1 MNIRESLKQKI
12 LLTDGAMGTWFESLY
27 CREGRKY
34 PETAAME
41 HPEWITDIHRQYINA
56 GADIIRT
63 NTFAL
68 NHRLIA
74 DKDKLKQ
81 AMIQNILCAKK
92 ATAESKQEVYIA
104 ASIGP
109 MKYRNE
115 EEEYRA
121 EEEYKFIAD
130 VFFENGIDIFMLE
143 TFFDVDMAKRIAE
156 YIKKKNSNAF
166 IITQFAF
173 YKTGYTRYGFPM
185 QRLVD
190 VLATDKNI
198 DVFGFNCGIGAAH
211 MSKLF
216 GKVSFLEECV
226 VSVLPNAG
234 YQQEL
239 AGRDMYFRSC
249 SYYAKYMER
258 MIEQGVNMIG
268 GCCGTSPEYIK
279 ELRKLLK
286 KNPKPRSKKISSI
299 KNQKKPDIEENAF
312 MQKLER
318 GERVFVVE
326 LDSPVQKNAD
336 KFIEGAFRLK
346 ENQVDMVTVSDS
358 PMGKPRADSF
368 EMAIYVQNKTG
379 LMVMPHITCR
389 DKNVIALHSAF
400 LGAHINEIRNLLVIT
415 GDPVAREDRDTITS
429 VFDFYSVKLM
439 QYIKNMNKEIFKDEA
454 FYYGGALNYSGGNLE
469 IIAKKMR
476 MKIEAGCSYFLTQP
490 IYSTEDIERV
500 RKLKEM
506 TGAKIICGILPLVSL
521 KNALFMKNEM
531 PGISVPEEVIARYHM
546 DMKREEAEKTA
557 IEISVEIGKSMK
569 DFANGYY
576 IITPFQRVS
585 LVNRIIHELRRITI

>member
-239 AGRDMYFRSC
+239 AGRDMYFRSY

-469 IIAKKMR
+469 IIAEKMR

>member
-92 ATAESKQEVYIA
+92 ATAESKQEIYIA

-239 AGRDMYFRSC
+239 AGRDMYFRSY

-299 KNQKKPDIEENAF
+299 KNQKKPDIEENVF

-469 IIAKKMR
+469 IIAEKMR

>member
-1 MNIRESLKQKI
+1 MNIREALKQKI
-12 LLTDGAMGTWFESLY
+12 LLADGAMGTWFESLY
-27 CREGRKY
+27 CREDREY
-34 PETAAME
+34 PETAVME

-74 DKDKLKQ
+74 DKDRLKQ
-81 AMIQNILCAKK
+81 AIIQNILCAKN
-92 ATAESKQEVYIA
+92 AAMESEREIYIA
-104 ASIGP
+104 ASVGP

-115 EEEYRA
+115 EEEYSA
-121 EEEYKFIAD
+121 GEEYKFIVD
-130 VFFENGIDIFMLE
+130 VFFENGIDIFVLE
-143 TFFDVDMAKRIAE
+143 TFFDVDMAKRTAS
-156 YIKKKNSNAF
+156 YIKEKRPNAF
-166 IITQFAF
+166 VIVQFAF

-190 VLATDKNI
+190 ILAADKNI

-211 MSKLF
+211 MSELF
-216 GKVSFLEECV
+216 GKICFPKECL

-239 AGRDMYFRSC
+239 TGRDMYFQGC
-249 SYYAKYMER
+249 GYYAKYVER
-258 MIEQGVNMIG
+258 MIEQGVNIIG

-279 ELRKLLK
+279 ELQRLLK
-286 KNPKPRSKKISSI
+286 KNPKPRAKRISSV
-299 KNQKKPDIEENAF
+299 KNPKKLDMEENLF
-312 MQKLER
+312 MQKLEH
-318 GERVFVVE
+318 GEKVFVVE
-326 LDSPVQKNAD
+326 LDSPFQKNAD

-346 ENQVDMVTVSDS
+346 ENQVDMVTISDS

-368 EMAIYVQNKTG
+368 EMAVYVQNKTG

-389 DKNVIALHSAF
+389 DRNVIALHSAF

-415 GDPVAREDRDTITS
+415 GDPVAREDRDTITP

-439 QYIKNMNKEIFKDEA
+439 QYIKNMNEEIFEGEP
-454 FYYGGALNYSGGNLE
+454 FYYGGALNYAGGNLE
-469 IIAKKMR
+469 IIARKMR

-490 IYSTEDIERV
+490 VYSIEDIDRV

-506 TGAKIICGILPLVSL
+506 TEAKIICGILPLVSL

-531 PGISVPEEVIARYHM
+531 PGISVPEEVVARYHA
-546 DMKREEAEKTA
+546 DMEREEAEATA
-557 IEISVEIGKSMK
+557 VEISVEIGKSMK
-569 DFANGYY
+569 DFADGYY
-576 IITPFQRVS
+576 IITPFQRVN
-585 LVNRIIHELRRITI
+585 LVNRIIYELRKIII

>member
-1 MNIRESLKQKI
+1 MNIREALKQKI

-27 CREGRKY
+27 CREEREY
-34 PETAAME
+34 PETAVME
-41 HPEWITDIHRQYINA
+41 HPKWITDIHRQYINA

-74 DKDKLKQ
+74 DKDRLKQ
-81 AMIQNILCAKK
+81 AIIQNILCAKN
-92 ATAESKQEVYIA
+92 AAMESEREIYIA
-104 ASIGP
+104 ASVGP

-115 EEEYRA
+115 EEEYSA
-121 EEEYKFIAD
+121 GEEYKFIVD
-130 VFFENGIDIFMLE
+130 VFFENGIDIFVLE
-143 TFFDVDMAKRIAE
+143 TFFDVDMAKRTAG
-156 YIKKKNSNAF
+156 YIKEKRPNAF
-166 IITQFAF
+166 VIVQFAF

-190 VLATDKNI
+190 ILAADKNI

-211 MSKLF
+211 MNELF
-216 GKVSFLEECV
+216 GKICFPKECL

-239 AGRDMYFRSC
+239 TGRDMYFQGC
-249 SYYAKYMER
+249 GYYAKYVER
-258 MIEQGVNMIG
+258 MIEQGVNIIG

-279 ELRKLLK
+279 ELQKLLK
-286 KNPKPRSKKISSI
+286 KNPKPREKRISSV
-299 KNQKKPDIEENAF
+299 KNPKKLDMEENLF
-312 MQKLER
+312 MQRLEH
-318 GERVFVVE
+318 GEKVFVVE
-326 LDSPVQKNAD
+326 LDSPFQKNAD

-346 ENQVDMVTVSDS
+346 ENQVDMVTISDS

-368 EMAIYVQNKTG
+368 EMAVYVQNKTG

-389 DKNVIALHSAF
+389 DRNVIALHSAF

-415 GDPVAREDRDTITS
+415 GDPVAREDRDTITP

-439 QYIKNMNKEIFKDEA
+439 QYIKNMNEEIFEGEP
-454 FYYGGALNYSGGNLE
+454 FYYGGALNYAGGNLE
-469 IIAKKMR
+469 IIARKMR

-490 IYSTEDIERV
+490 VYSTEDIDRV

-531 PGISVPEEVIARYHM
+531 PGISVPEEVVARYHA
-546 DMKREEAEKTA
+546 DMEREEAEATA
-557 IEISVEIGKSMK
+557 VEISVEIGKNMK
-569 DFANGYY
+569 DFADGYY
-576 IITPFQRVS
+576 IITPFQRVN
-585 LVNRIIHELRRITI
+585 LVNRIIYELRKIII

>member
-1 MNIRESLKQKI
+1 MNIREALKQKI

-34 PETAAME
+34 PEMEAVE

-68 NHRLIA
+68 NHRLMEE
-74 DKDKLKQ
+74 KDKLKQ
-81 AMIQNILCAKK
+81 AIIQNILCAKK
-92 ATAESKQEVYIA
+92 AAAESEREIYIA

-109 MKYRNE
+109 MKYRND

-121 EEEYKFIAD
+121 EEEYKFIVD
-130 VFFENGIDIFMLE
+130 VFFENGIDIFVLE
-143 TFFDVDMAKRIAE
+143 TFFDVDMAKRMAA
-156 YIKKKNSNAF
+156 YIKKKYLNAF
-166 IITQFAF
+166 VITQFAF

-185 QRLVD
+185 QRLAD
-190 VLATDKNI
+190 VLVADKNI

-211 MSKLF
+211 MSELF
-216 GKVSFLEECV
+216 GKISFSEECM

-239 AGRDMYFRSC
+239 TGRDMYFRGYG
-249 SYYAKYMER
+249 YYAKYMER
-258 MIEQGVNMIG
+258 MIEQGVNIIG
-268 GCCGTSPEYIK
+268 GCCGTSPEYIR
-279 ELRKLLK
+279 ELQKLLK
-286 KNPKPRSKKISSI
+286 NNPKPRAKKISSV
-299 KNQKKPDIEENAF
+299 KNQKKPDMEENIF

-318 GERVFVVE
+318 GEKVFVVE

-336 KFIEGAFRLK
+336 KFIEGAFRLR
-346 ENQVDMVTVSDS
+346 ENQVDMMTISDS

-368 EMAIYVQNKTG
+368 EMAVYVQNKTG

-389 DKNVIALHSAF
+389 DRNVIALHSAF
-400 LGAHINEIRNLLVIT
+400 LGAHMNEIRNLLVIT
-415 GDPVAREDRDTITS
+415 GDPVAREDRDTITP

-439 QYIKNMNKEIFKDEA
+439 QYIKNMNEEIFEGEP
-454 FYYGGALNYSGGNLE
+454 FYYGGALNYAGGNLE
-469 IIAKKMR
+469 AIAGKMR

-490 IYSTEDIERV
+490 IYSAEDIERV
-500 RKLKEM
+500 KKLKEM
-506 TGAKIICGILPLVSL
+506 TGAKILCGILPLVSL

-531 PGISVPEEVIARYHM
+531 PGISVPEKIIEKYHA
-546 DMKREEAEKTA
+546 DMNREEAEKTA
-557 IEISVEIGKSMK
+557 VEISVEIGKNVK
-569 DFANGYY
+569 DFADGYY
-576 IITPFQRVS
+576 IMTPFQRVS
-585 LVNRIIHELRRITI
+585 LVNRIIYELRKITV

>member
-1 MNIRESLKQKI
+1 MDIREALKQKI

-68 NHRLIA
+68 NHRLLE

-81 AMIQNILCAKK
+81 TIIQNILCAKK
-92 ATAESKQEVYIA
+92 AAAESKQEIYIA

-143 TFFDVDMAKRIAE
+143 TFFDVDMAKRITE

-166 IITQFAF
+166 VITQFAF

-185 QRLVD
+185 QRLAN
-190 VLATDKNI
+190 VLAADKNI

-211 MSKLF
+211 MSELF
-216 GKVSFLEECV
+216 GKITFSKECMVSI
-226 VSVLPNAG
+226 LPNAG

-239 AGRDMYFRSC
+239 TGRDMYFRSY
-249 SYYAKYMER
+249 SYYAKYIER
-258 MIEQGVNMIG
+258 MIEQGVNIVG

-299 KNQKKPDIEENAF
+299 KTSKYSDIEQNAF
-312 MQKLER
+312 IQKLER

-346 ENQVDMVTVSDS
+346 ENQVDMVTISDS

-368 EMAIYVQNKTG
+368 EMAVYIQNKTG

-389 DKNVIALHSAF
+389 DRNVIALHSAF
-400 LGAHINEIRNLLVIT
+400 LGAHMNEIRNLLVIT
-415 GDPVAREDRDTITS
+415 GDPVAREDRDTITP

-439 QYIKNMNKEIFKDEA
+439 EYIKNMNEEIFESEP

-469 IIAKKMR
+469 AIARKMK
-476 MKIEAGCSYFLTQP
+476 MKIEAGCNYFLTQP
-490 IYSTEDIERV
+490 VYSTEDIERV
-500 RKLKEM
+500 RKLKQM
-506 TGAKIICGILPLVSL
+506 TNAKVICGILPLVSL

-546 DMKREEAEKTA
+546 DMKREEAEKIA
-557 IEISVEIGKSMK
+557 VEISVEIGKNMK
-569 DFANGYY
+569 DFADGYY
-576 IITPFQRVS
+576 MITPFQRVS
-585 LVNRIIHELRRITI
+585 LVNRIIDELRK

>member
-1 MNIRESLKQKI
+1 MDIREALKQKI

-34 PETAAME
+34 PETAVME

-68 NHRLIA
+68 NHRLLE

-81 AMIQNILCAKK
+81 TIIQNILCAKK
-92 ATAESKQEVYIA
+92 AAAESKQEIYIA

-121 EEEYKFIAD
+121 EKEYKFIAD

-143 TFFDVDMAKRIAE
+143 TFFDVDMAKRITE

-166 IITQFAF
+166 VITQFAF

-185 QRLVD
+185 QRLAN
-190 VLATDKNI
+190 VLAADKNI

-211 MSKLF
+211 MSELF
-216 GKVSFLEECV
+216 GKITFSKECMVSI
-226 VSVLPNAG
+226 LPNAG

-239 AGRDMYFRSC
+239 TGRDMYFRSY
-249 SYYAKYMER
+249 SYYAKYIER
-258 MIEQGVNMIG
+258 MIEQGVNIVG

-299 KNQKKPDIEENAF
+299 KTSKYSDIEQNAF
-312 MQKLER
+312 IQKLER

-346 ENQVDMVTVSDS
+346 ENQVDMVTISDS

-368 EMAIYVQNKTG
+368 EMAVYIQNKTG
-379 LMVMPHITCR
+379 LTVMPHITCR
-389 DKNVIALHSAF
+389 DRNVIALHSAF
-400 LGAHINEIRNLLVIT
+400 LGAHMNEIRNLLVIT
-415 GDPVAREDRDTITS
+415 GDPVAREDRDTITP

-439 QYIKNMNKEIFKDEA
+439 EYIKNMNEEIFESEP

-469 IIAKKMR
+469 AIARKMK
-476 MKIEAGCSYFLTQP
+476 MKIEAGCNYFLTQP
-490 IYSTEDIERV
+490 VYSTEDIERV
-500 RKLKEM
+500 RKLKQM
-506 TGAKIICGILPLVSL
+506 TNAKVICGILPLVSL

-546 DMKREEAEKTA
+546 DMKREEAEKIA
-557 IEISVEIGKSMK
+557 VEISVEIGKNMK
-569 DFANGYY
+569 DFADGYY
-576 IITPFQRVS
+576 MITPFQRVS
-585 LVNRIIHELRRITI
+585 LVNRIIDELRK